1 MFTIP
6 KAIVKTLGLYA
17 GQQVSLSVQDR
28 RLIIDPKVR
37 PRYALA
43 YLLAQCDFDHPIMPE
58 DREWIDTAPTGG
70 EVI

>member
-17 GQQVSLSVQDR
+17 GQHVSISVQDG
-28 RLIIDPKVR
+28 RLIIEPKVR

-43 YLLAQCDFDHPIMPE
+43 DLLAQCDFDHPMTPE
-58 DREWIDTAPTGG
+58 DREWIDSAPVGG
-70 EVI
+70 EAI